1 MQSHSPLV
9 SRSSDAERQREVG
22 GRGRVGGSGHLAG
35 ARRGCDSMSVAAPWP
50 RTRSR
55 SSLLSSAEQGARTVM
70 GLSVAV
76 VLGFNI
82 GGGNLRSRI
91 GAGDTHTSFIALLT
105 LL

>member
-1 MQSHSPLV
+1 
-9 SRSSDAERQREVG
+9 
-22 GRGRVGGSGHLAG
+22 
-35 ARRGCDSMSVAAPWP
+35 MSVVTSWP

-82 GGGNLRSRI
+82 GGSNIRNRI
-91 GAGDTHTSFIALLT
+91 GAGATITPASLHYFLEYSLLT
-105 LL
+105 